1 MRLRLLGLKDRHDTG
16 MTILG
21 VVALPTLPPEKLPAL
36 AAAADG
42 AGLEELWLWEDC
54 FFAGGLAAA
63 GAALAATRRLRVGV
77 GVMPVPLRAVTLAAM
92 EVAALERLAPGR
104 FVTGLGHGVQ
114 DWMGQAGVRVESPVT
129 LLREYVTALG
139 PLLAG
144 EEVSAQGRYV
154 RLDRVRLTWPS
165 PRPVPLHIGTE
176 GPRSLRLS
184 GEVGDGTILT
194 GGTSPDAVRA
204 AVALI
209 EEGRREAGRGAL
221 DDPQDA
227 HRVTVYLQC
236 ATGPG
241 ATERLEAERRR
252 WDLPAGR
259 DHAVAGDAA
268 VVAAAVSELAAA
280 GADVVI
286 LQPTQDD
293 PDPAAFARFAALE
306 VAPRV

>member
-1 MRLRLLGLKDRHDTG
+1 MPKDRHDTW
-16 MTILG
+16 MTVVG
-21 VVALPTLPPEKLPAL
+21 VVALPTLPPEQLPAL

-63 GAALAATRRLRVGV
+63 GAALAATRRLHVGV
-77 GVMPVPLRAVTLAAM
+77 GVLPVPLRAVTLAAM

-104 FVTGLGHGVQ
+104 FVAGLGHGVQ

-129 LLREYVTALG
+129 LLREYVTALR

-176 GPRSLRLS
+176 GPRSLRLA
-184 GEVGDGTILT
+184 GEVADGTILT
-194 GGTSPDAVRA
+194 GGTPPDAVRA
-204 AVALI
+204 AVALV
-209 EEGRREAGRGAL
+209 EKGRRGAGRGAL

-227 HRVTVYLQC
+227 HRVTVYLRC
-236 ATGPG
+236 ATGPD
-241 ATERLEAERRR
+241 AAERLDADRRR
-252 WDLPAGR
+252 WELPAGH
-259 DHAVAGDAA
+259 DHGVAGDAA
-268 VVAAAVSELAAA
+268 AVAAAVRELAAA
-280 GADVVI
+280 GASAVV

-293 PDPAAFARFAALE
+293 PDPQAFARFAGHD
-306 VAPRV
+306 VVPRV